1 MEQAY
6 IFINSEPI
14 KLWDVAEAAS
24 KIKGVLRADAVTG
37 EYDVIVLSEL
47 EDMSQLS
54 KLIRELQ
61 SIQGVLR
68 THTCIVVPPYNAY
81 RGVL

>member
-1 MEQAY
+1 MEYVY
-6 IFINSEPI
+6 ILINSEPI
-14 KLWDVAEAAS
+14 RLWDVAEKAL

-37 EYDVIVLSEL
+37 DYDVIVLAEL

-54 KLIRELQ
+54 KLIREVQ

-68 THTCIVVPPYNAY
+68 THTCIVVPRFETY
-81 RGVL
+81 RGIL